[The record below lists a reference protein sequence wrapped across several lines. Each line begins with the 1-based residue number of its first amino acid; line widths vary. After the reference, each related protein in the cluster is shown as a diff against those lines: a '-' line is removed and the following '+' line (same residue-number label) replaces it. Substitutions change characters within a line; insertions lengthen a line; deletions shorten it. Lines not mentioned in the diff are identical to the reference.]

1 MSEQS
6 GSLGTTTN
14 GKHPIAD
21 TGPMSL
27 GMQGAQPDSEQSVDG
42 RLEALMQTIRTWD
55 WRSPSADS
63 DPANI
68 GEPGPPLASA
78 PISSVPI
85 RDLKDPEVVVPVVPP
100 RPVVP
105 NVLNPASPN
114 VQDPTNP
121 APRHAK
127 ADPLPTEQPEAPVPP
142 PALSPPEVSQG
153 PPILIS
159 ATAVESES
167 AVVDSHK
174 IPPTTVE
181 PLPAEKPLFGPP
193 STLSSTPQ
201 GSPDPPTLT
210 LATPV
215 EQFASLPGSNAA
227 FPTPEGSQSGA
238 EPYPGAVDTKGRT
251 RLKVLLLCIAAL
263 VVVVLIIGAIR
274 LFSGKS
280 QGSGPSE
287 PPPTSAV
294 TTTTAHT
301 ASSVDQ
307 APLPISS
314 AQLTEYEHDAQG
326 LNEANI
332 TATKALAGDTA
343 LTTAEVV
350 PVAAIYS
357 TALNTYSLAL
367 SYIQWPAA
375 LQTAVKADQAQLVIT
390 ASYLKSIDAV
400 SPTGLNSWI
409 AQLKAQA
416 TTTET
421 MDNALRQELDLPK
434 TTAFPT

>member
-1 MSEQS
+1 VSEQS
-6 GSLGTTTN
+6 GSVGTTTN

-21 TGPMSL
+21 AGPSL
-27 GMQGAQPDSEQSVDG
+27 GIQEGQPYNEQSVDE

-55 WRSPSADS
+55 WRSPSAES
-63 DPANI
+63 DPANT
-68 GEPGPPLASA
+68 GEPGQSLASA
-78 PISSVPI
+78 PISSDPS
-85 RDLKDPEVVVPVVPP
+85 RDLKGPGVVPVVPP
-100 RPVVP
+100 RPSAP
-105 NVLNPASPN
+105 NVLVPTAPN

-127 ADPLPTEQPEAPVPP
+127 ADPLATQQPEAPAPS
-142 PALSPPEVSQG
+142 PAPSSPETSQG
-153 PPILIS
+153 PPTPIS
-159 ATAVESES
+159 APAVESEL
-167 AVVDSHK
+167 AVVDSHQV
-174 IPPTTVE
+174 PPPTVE
-181 PLPAEKPLFGPP
+181 PLPAEKPPSGPP
-193 STLSSTPQ
+193 PTLPSTPQ
-201 GSPDPPTLT
+201 GSPEPPTLT
-210 LATPV
+210 VATPV
-215 EQFASLPGSNAA
+215 EQFASLPGLNAA
-227 FPTPEGSQSGA
+227 FPTPEGPQPGA
-238 EPYPGAVDTKGRT
+238 KPYPGAVDTKGRT
-251 RLKVLLLCIAAL
+251 RLKVLLLCIAAA
-263 VVVVLIIGAIR
+263 VVVLLIIGAIR
-274 LFSGKS
+274 LFSGTS

-287 PPPTSAV
+287 PPPTTAV

-332 TATKALAGDTA
+332 TATKALAGKTA

-367 SYIQWPAA
+367 SYIEWPAA